1 MNLLRVLGI
10 GVALLVAPSL
20 AMAQQPI
27 EHVNKAID
35 AVGRSGLE
43 QLKTI
48 AIKGRGQFWEPD
60 ESLVAGGA
68 AVHVA
73 DVTYEI
79 RRDLA
84 RNAANITWVRDYLEL
99 PWPRMNKYVEVITD
113 GVGFAIGNDGGPRTA
128 GLQAQGP
135 ERVMTGNRLATT
147 RRELER
153 TSPVLLLDMARAP
166 SRLGAHPDVSLG
178 GRPHSAVSYRS
189 DLATFIVVFDPS
201 HIASRPHSHDGFR
214 PTTRRFRIRL
224 DRLGLEAGRGRHEI
238 SPSGSSM
245 KSAAGS

>member
-1 MNLLRVLGI
+1 
-10 GVALLVAPSL
+10 
-20 AMAQQPI
+20 MAQQAPI
-27 EHVNKAID
+27 DRVNKAID

-60 ESLVAGGA
+60 KSVVAGGA

-73 DVTYEI
+73 DVTYET

-99 PWPRMNKYVEVITD
+99 PWPRMNKYVEVIAD

-153 TSPVLLLDMARAP
+153 TSPVLLLEMARAP
-166 SRLGAHPDVSLG
+166 SRLGALPDVSLG
-178 GRPHSAVSYRS
+178 GRPHPAVSYRS
-189 DLATFIVVFDPS
+189 DLATFIVVFDPDTS
-201 HIASRPHSHDGFR
+201 LPV
-214 PTTRRFRIRL
+214 RIRTMDFDPL
-224 DRLGLEAGRGRHEI
+224 HGNSEFDWIVSDWRPIDRRREI
-238 SPSGSSM
+238 PLP
-245 KSAAGS
+245 AAI